1 MTKGRV
7 FAIIIVTLV
16 LALMIGLFV
25 TGMTRG
31 AAWVLDVEDVPR
43 QDGNSS
49 DDGVNVNIGGIKVD
63 VEDDKVGV
71 DVGGLDVDVGD
82 GKVKVHL
89 GGMNEEDRAAF
100 ANWLDDLGDV
110 FSDNGGFSMFNFNFG
125 TRHNW
130 GSEFK
135 NGTIVTN
142 GSVEIGADDVKGIN
156 ANWIGG
162 RMTIKTHSSS
172 EILLEQTCK
181 SGSIPEDRRLVYRM
195 DGGKLVLRE
204 GAGRMVSSRTTTDLV
219 IYLPEDFAF
228 IENVELN
235 GISTDIV
242 AENQTLTSHDD
253 IEVSVVSGNVNL
265 DGADSEG
272 SIKLDSTSGDLTLN
286 NCRAQQMVEADTT
299 SGNVRF
305 SEVRAGESM
314 EMSTTS
320 GDVYCEDSRVGQ
332 NVKTDTTSGNVKL
345 IEVEVG
351 EKIEAESTSG
361 DVYCENV
368 TARKFESS
376 TVSGKATA
384 KSSNISEADCSSTSG
399 DIAIESRKAMSELR
413 CNSISGSVSVT
424 LPTHQ
429 SGFTAKY
436 DTISGDF
443 RCDFATTSLG
453 KHEVQYGD
461 GSANIYFDTTSGDMR
476 IIKG

>member
-16 LALMIGLFV
+16 LALMVGLFV

-31 AAWVLDVEDVPR
+31 AAWVLDVDSPAEGGEKNGR
-43 QDGNSS
+43 Q
-49 DDGVNVNIGGIKVD
+49 
-63 VEDDKVGV
+63 E
-71 DVGGLDVDVGD
+71 
-82 GKVKVHL
+82 
-89 GGMNEEDRAAF
+89 
-100 ANWLDDLGDV
+100 
-110 FSDNGGFSMFNFNFG
+110 FSDFLDGLEDAFDNEDGGFSMFNFSFG
-125 TRHNW
+125 WGHNW

-142 GSVEIGADDVKGIN
+142 GSVEIGADDVKGIKT
-156 ANWIGG
+156 NWIGG

-172 EILLEQTCK
+172 EILLEQTSK
-181 SGSIPEDRRLVYRM
+181 SGSIPEDRRLVYRI
-195 DGGKLVLRE
+195 DDGKLVLRE
-204 GAGRMVSSRTTTDLV
+204 GAGRRVSSRTATDLV
-219 IYLPEDFAF
+219 IYLPDRFTFVED
-228 IENVELN
+228 VELN
-235 GISTDIV
+235 GIATDIV
-242 AENQTLTSHDD
+242 AEKQTLTCHDN

-265 DGADSEG
+265 EGADSEG
-272 SIKLDSTSGDLTLN
+272 SIKMNSTSGDLMLTG
-286 NCRAQQMVEADTT
+286 CRALRMVEADTT
-299 SGNVRF
+299 SGGVSF

-314 EMSTTS
+314 EMNTTS
-320 GDVYCEDSRVGQ
+320 GDVYCENSRAGQ

-376 TVSGKATA
+376 TVSGKATV
-384 KSSNISEADCSSTSG
+384 KSSNISEADSSSTSG
-399 DIAIESRKAMSELR
+399 DIAIESKKAMSELR
-413 CNSISGSVSVT
+413 CNSISGSISVT

-461 GSANIYFDTTSGDMR
+461 GSANIYFDTTSGDMQ

>member
-7 FAIIIVTLV
+7 FAIIIVALV

-31 AAWVLDVEDVPR
+31 AAWVLDVDSPAEGGEKNGR
-43 QDGNSS
+43 Q
-49 DDGVNVNIGGIKVD
+49 
-63 VEDDKVGV
+63 E
-71 DVGGLDVDVGD
+71 
-82 GKVKVHL
+82 
-89 GGMNEEDRAAF
+89 
-100 ANWLDDLGDV
+100 
-110 FSDNGGFSMFNFNFG
+110 FSDFLDGLEDAFDDEDGGFSMFNFNFG

-142 GSVEIGADDVKGIN
+142 GSAKIDKDDVKSIN

-219 IYLPEDFAF
+219 IYLPKDFAF

-265 DGADSEG
+265 EGADSEG

-286 NCRAQQMVEADTT
+286 NCRALGDVKLSTT
-299 SGNVRF
+299 SGNLKLY
-305 SEVRAGESM
+305 EVTATDTVETD
-314 EMSTTS
+314 TTS
-320 GDVYCEDSRVGQ
+320 GDVHCENIRAAKFESDAV
-332 NVKTDTTSGNVKL
+332 SGNVT
-345 IEVEVG
+345 VRG
-351 EKIEAESTSG
+351 
-361 DVYCENV
+361 
-368 TARKFESS
+368 SS
-376 TVSGKATA
+376 VA
-384 KSSNISEADCSSTSG
+384 EADCSSTSG
-399 DIAIESRKAMSELR
+399 DIAIESKKAMSELR

>member
-7 FAIIIVTLV
+7 CAIIIVALV
-16 LALMIGLFV
+16 LALMVALFV

-31 AAWVLDVEDVPR
+31 AAWVLDVDSPAEGGEKNGR
-43 QDGNSS
+43 Q
-49 DDGVNVNIGGIKVD
+49 
-63 VEDDKVGV
+63 E
-71 DVGGLDVDVGD
+71 
-82 GKVKVHL
+82 
-89 GGMNEEDRAAF
+89 
-100 ANWLDDLGDV
+100 
-110 FSDNGGFSMFNFNFG
+110 FSDFLDGLEDAFDDEDGGFSMFNFNFG

-142 GSVEIGADDVKGIN
+142 GSAKIDKDDVKGIN

-219 IYLPEDFAF
+219 IYLPKDFAF

-242 AENQTLTSHDD
+242 AEKQTLTSHDD

-286 NCRAQQMVEADTT
+286 NCRAQRTVEADTT

-399 DIAIESRKAMSELR
+399 DIAIESKKAMSELR

>member
-16 LALMIGLFV
+16 LALMVGLFV

-31 AAWVLDVEDVPR
+31 AAWVLDVDSPAEGGEKNGR
-43 QDGNSS
+43 Q
-49 DDGVNVNIGGIKVD
+49 
-63 VEDDKVGV
+63 E
-71 DVGGLDVDVGD
+71 
-82 GKVKVHL
+82 
-89 GGMNEEDRAAF
+89 
-100 ANWLDDLGDV
+100 
-110 FSDNGGFSMFNFNFG
+110 FSDVLDGLEDAFDNEDGGFSMFNFSFG
-125 TRHNW
+125 WGHNW

-142 GSVEIGADDVKGIN
+142 GSVEIGADDVKGIKT
-156 ANWIGG
+156 NWIGG

-172 EILLEQTCK
+172 EILLEQTSK
-181 SGSIPEDRRLVYRM
+181 SGSIPEDRRLVYRI
-195 DGGKLVLRE
+195 DDGKLVLRE
-204 GAGRMVSSRTTTDLV
+204 GAGRRVSSRTATDLV
-219 IYLPEDFAF
+219 IYLPDRFTFVED
-228 IENVELN
+228 VELN
-235 GISTDIV
+235 GIATDIV
-242 AENQTLTSHDD
+242 AEKQTLTCHDN

-265 DGADSEG
+265 EGADSEG
-272 SIKLDSTSGDLTLN
+272 SIKMNSTSGDLMLTG
-286 NCRAQQMVEADTT
+286 CRALRMVEADTT
-299 SGNVRF
+299 SGGVSF

-314 EMSTTS
+314 EMNTTS
-320 GDVYCEDSRVGQ
+320 GDVYCENSRAGQ

-376 TVSGKATA
+376 TVSGKATV
-384 KSSNISEADCSSTSG
+384 KSSNISEADSSSTSG
-399 DIAIESRKAMSELR
+399 DIAIESKKAMSELR
-413 CNSISGSVSVT
+413 CNSISGSISVT

-461 GSANIYFDTTSGDMR
+461 GSANIYFDTTSGDMQ